1 MGEYRIEVSPNKRA
15 GCTDTVCKQGEVKIQ
30 KGELRF
36 GSWTVIKEHGS
47 WRWKH
52 WGCVSG
58 SQLVNLQEACG
69 GDHDNLDFDAIDGF
83 DELQDEELKEKV
95 KRCVRQG
102 HIDPEDF
109 NGVGLLLPLQLD
121 PEKNRPGEK
130 GIHLTAKQKEAKEK
144 AAALEAGESQS
155 AASQKNTKRGRKKAA
170 DDVADEPEPKK
181 ARKSKDI
188 DADEEQPKTK
198 AKARVKGED
207 NVKRPASLKRGR
219 PRRSSVQQDEEVES
233 EEAEK
238 PAPARKVAKRGLKAK
253 ATKAEPEEEMVKE
266 EEVDEVEDVVKEEEE
281 EEEEEKVIPVR
292 ASSGR
297 KQSSSRA
304 KAAATTDEDE
314 SGAKY
319 TPVSASRGRKRA
331 AVGPQ
336 AEEQDEETLKAVAKR
351 GRKAASAKK
360 ANPDGVEGAEEEAP
374 KPRGRGRPRKSV

>member
-69 GDHDNLDFDAIDGF
+69 GDPDNLDFDAIDGF

-109 NGVGLLLPLQLD
+109 NGD
-121 PEKNRPGEK
+121 PEKNKPGEK

-155 AASQKNTKRGRKKAA
+155 AASQKDTKRGRKKAA

-207 NVKRPASLKRGR
+207 NVKKPASLKRGR

-238 PAPARKVAKRGLKAK
+238 PAPA
-253 ATKAEPEEEMVKE
+253 
-266 EEVDEVEDVVKEEEE
+266 
-281 EEEEEKVIPVR
+281 
-292 ASSGR
+292 
-297 KQSSSRA
+297 
-304 KAAATTDEDE
+304 TTNEDE

-319 TPVSASRGRKRA
+319 TPVSSSRGRKRT
-331 AVGPQ
+331 AVVPQ
-336 AEEQDEETLKAVAKR
+336 AEEQDEETPKAVAKR

>member
-1 MGEYRIEVSPNKRA
+1 MGEYRIEISPNKRA

-36 GSWTVIKEHGS
+36 GSWTIIREHGS

-69 GDHDNLDFDAIDGF
+69 GDPDNLDFDAIDGF

-109 NGVGLLLPLQLD
+109 NGD
-121 PEKNRPGEK
+121 PEKNKPGEK

-144 AAALEAGESQS
+144 AAALEAGGSQA

-170 DDVADEPEPKK
+170 DDVADEPKPKK
-181 ARKSKDI
+181 ARKSKDVE
-188 DADEEQPKTK
+188 ADEELPK
-198 AKARVKGED
+198 AKVKARGKEED
-207 NVKRPASLKRGR
+207 DIKRPASVKRGR
-219 PRRSSVQQDEEVES
+219 PSRSSVQQDEEVES

-238 PAPARKVAKRGLKAK
+238 AAPAKKAAKKGSRAK
-253 ATKAEPEEEMVKE
+253 ATKVEPEEEAVKEKGDVKE
-266 EEVDEVEDVVKEEEE
+266 EEG
-281 EEEEEKVIPVR
+281 EEEKVIPVR

-304 KAAATTDEDE
+304 KAATTDEDE
-314 SGAKY
+314 SAAKD
-319 TPVSASRGRKRA
+319 TPVSAPRVRKRT
-331 AVGPQ
+331 AVVPQ
-336 AEEQDEETLKAVAKR
+336 AEEQDEETPKAVAKR
-351 GRKAASAKK
+351 GRKAAPAKK
-360 ANPDGVEGAEEEAP
+360 ANPDTVEGAEEEAP

>member
-69 GDHDNLDFDAIDGF
+69 GDPDNLDFDAIDGF

-109 NGVGLLLPLQLD
+109 NGD
-121 PEKNRPGEK
+121 PEKNKPGEK

-155 AASQKNTKRGRKKAA
+155 AASQKDTKRGRKKAA

-207 NVKRPASLKRGR
+207 NVKKPASLKRGR

-238 PAPARKVAKRGLKAK
+238 PAPAKRVAKRGSKAK
-253 ATKAEPEEEMVKE
+253 ATKA
-266 EEVDEVEDVVKEEEE
+266 
-281 EEEEEKVIPVR
+281 
-292 ASSGR
+292 
-297 KQSSSRA
+297 
-304 KAAATTDEDE
+304 AATTNEDE

-319 TPVSASRGRKRA
+319 TPVSSSRGRKRT
-331 AVGPQ
+331 AVVPQ
-336 AEEQDEETLKAVAKR
+336 AEEQDEETPKAVAKR